1 MNAERSEMQGAF
13 LVAMQSRY
21 SCRAFDPT
29 RAVAAADL
37 AFVLEAG
44 RLSPSAMGLEPWRF
58 IVAESPAVRARLEV
72 ACEHQPHVGQCPV
85 VVAILALTADL
96 HPESDYVRRMLR
108 REMPDPEALK
118 AFLGYYRDHARR
130 GDLTQWSVAQCH
142 IAAANMLTAAAAI
155 GVDSCPVGGFDPAQV
170 TEVLG
175 IDERRYEVALLI
187 ALGYRA
193 EARPPRQRLPLD
205 ELVLKRV

>member
-1 MNAERSEMQGAF
+1 
-13 LVAMQSRY
+13 
-21 SCRAFDPT
+21 
-29 RAVAAADL
+29 
-37 AFVLEAG
+37 
-44 RLSPSAMGLEPWRF
+44 
-58 IVAESPAVRARLEV
+58 
-72 ACEHQPHVGQCPV
+72 
-85 VVAILALTADL
+85 
-96 HPESDYVRRMLR
+96 
-108 REMPDPEALK
+108 LK